1 MTDHTEPVDR
11 LMAECLTARN
21 TINAH
26 AARIRTGIHAWQPKP
41 CPPQPKPCPPSP
53 THPETGERK

>member
-26 AARIRTGIHAWQPKP
+26 AARIRTGIHQWE
-41 CPPQPKPCPPSP
+41 PKPCPPSP

>member
-1 MTDHTEPVDR
+1 MTYDPAPYVD
-11 LMAECLTARN
+11 LVMDCHFALA

-26 AARIRTGIHAWQPKP
+26 AARIRTGIHQWE
-41 CPPQPKPCPPSP
+41 PKPCPPSP